1 MPTDNPHR
9 PLPLKGGGVSFIRR
23 ALGALYELCGWAA
36 GLSLIAI
43 LATILLQIGGP
54 IFGYIFRAGDEL
66 SGYFMAASFFLAL
79 AHAFGRGE
87 HIRVTLIV
95 ERFTG
100 HPRRAIELWALGAG
114 SLLAGFFAFYAVK
127 MCWLSWVLKDVSQGL
142 IPFPLWV
149 PQLGMAVGGVILALA
164 VVEQFVA
171 VAAGGALP
179 ENNARE

>member
-1 MPTDNPHR
+1 VSS
-9 PLPLKGGGVSFIRR
+9 PLVSPAPRGEGGFLLRR
-23 ALGALYELCGWAA
+23 VLAALYECCGWLA
-36 GLSLIAI
+36 GGFLIAI

-66 SGYFMAASFFLAL
+66 SGYCMAASFFLAL

-95 ERFTG
+95 ERFAG
-100 HPRRAIELWALGAG
+100 RARRAIELWALGAG

-142 IPFPLWV
+142 IPFPLWI
-149 PQLGMAVGGVILALA
+149 PQLGMAVGVVVLA
-164 VVEQFVA
+164 VALVEQLIV
-171 VAAGGALP
+171 VAAGGPLP
-179 ENNARE
+179 ENKARE

>member
-1 MPTDNPHR
+1 MPSSPFRHGE
-9 PLPLKGGGVSFIRR
+9 GGFGLRR

-36 GLSLIAI
+36 GLFLIAI

-95 ERFTG
+95 ERFAG
-100 HPRRAIELWALGAG
+100 RPRRAIELWSLGAG

-127 MCWLSWVLKDVSQGL
+127 MCLLSWVLNDVSQGL

-149 PQLGMAVGGVILALA
+149 PQLGMAVGGVVLA
-164 VVEQFVA
+164 VALLEQLVT
-171 VAAGGALP
+171 VGAGGPLP
-179 ENNARE
+179 ANKARE